1 MPALSLSVPLENL
14 ASEPL
19 LGLSTWASLFA
30 MYLSSG
36 FHGLV
41 KCNYFSL
48 NEKLPV
54 LEIEKHWIL
63 LPSVFR
69 NQVQRVNKR

>member
-1 MPALSLSVPLENL
+1 MPALSLSVPSENP

-19 LGLSTWASLFA
+19 LGLSPWASLFA
-30 MYLSSG
+30 IYLSSG

-48 NEKLPV
+48 NKKLPV
-54 LEIEKHWIL
+54 LEIEKHCVRK
-63 LPSVFR
+63 PSSKSFKLAR
-69 NQVQRVNKR
+69 DEA